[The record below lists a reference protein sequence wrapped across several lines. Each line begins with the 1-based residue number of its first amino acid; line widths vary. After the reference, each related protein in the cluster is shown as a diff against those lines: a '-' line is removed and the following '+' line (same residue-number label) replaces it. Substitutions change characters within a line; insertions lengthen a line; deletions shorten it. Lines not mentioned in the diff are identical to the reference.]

1 MGMSLGWGQGGD
13 RGGGRGAGA
22 GAGVG
27 PEAGS
32 DGAQLG
38 AGGGGDRPP
47 SHWGSRHRARCK
59 SPQGPPHPSSLIPAV
74 METQG
79 WLLLLLLTTA
89 QAWDALVQVRCG
101 SGRLSVGVPAGLLG
115 AGAFRELR
123 LGSGCGVT
131 GADGDRY
138 WLEHPLTACGTVL
151 QLLPDTIRYTN
162 LLRYRPLAAGPAA
175 RPAPFS
181 VPVECR
187 YPRRGSIS
195 SGAVQP
201 TWIPFGST
209 VAHRRRLR
217 FALDAYDRS
226 WTSRLPLP
234 TFVLGELI
242 NIQASVANDT
252 RLPLRVFVDECVAS
266 PGAASPVSYQLIGD
280 GGCLLDGRLGRSRFL
295 PQRRDGALRFQLDS
309 FLFPNTSSP
318 QIFLRC
324 HLRAAVAG
332 AGGSKACS
340 YDPSAAAWRS
350 PDGAD
355 CSCCGSPGGC
365 RGRRRR
371 QDDGT
376 GLLGAAS
383 LHLRLLSASPGAPT
397 APQPGTAPFSRPSAP
412 VLRGDQR
419 DSGPALPVP
428 ATTLVMVA
436 MGSVLAAVG
445 ALGCYCSARRYRS
458 QRQAVAPGEP
468 RAVAMAPTG
477 AEGAQASPGDPAAV

>member
-1 MGMSLGWGQGGD
+1 NGGSP
-13 RGGGRGAGA
+13 
-22 GAGVG
+22 G
-27 PEAGS
+27 PSAVY
-32 DGAQLG
+32 
-38 AGGGGDRPP
+38 
-47 SHWGSRHRARCK
+47 
-59 SPQGPPHPSSLIPAV
+59 PQFIPCPIP
-74 METQG
+74 
-79 WLLLLLLTTA
+79 
-89 QAWDALVQVRCG
+89 VQVRCG

-242 NIQASVANDT
+242 NIQASVAAET
-252 RLPLRVFVDECVAS
+252 HLPLRVFVDECVAS
-266 PGAASPVSYQLIGD
+266 PGTASPVSYQLIGD

-340 YDPSAAAWRS
+340 YDPSADCWVQPASACGCSWHRLAHPRHRSLAQPRPAAPR
-350 PDGAD
+350 PR
-355 CSCCGSPGGC
+355 CCAGTRGTQVSAGSPPWGVG
-365 RGRRRR
+365 
-371 QDDGT
+371 
-376 GLLGAAS
+376 
-383 LHLRLLSASPGAPT
+383 
-397 APQPGTAPFSRPSAP
+397 FPSAP
-412 VLRGDQR
+412 PHLLACPRRASAPRSCHHAGDGGHGLRPRRRGR
-419 DSGPALPVP
+419 AGLLLLRAALPQP
-428 ATTLVMVA
+428 
-436 MGSVLAAVG
+436 
-445 ALGCYCSARRYRS
+445 
-458 QRQAVAPGEP
+458 APGGGT
-468 RAVAMAPTG
+468 RGAPCRG
-477 AEGAQASPGDPAAV
+477 HGPYGC